1 MTPTSCE
8 VNIVNYIFTKSGSQ
22 EGKLTCL
29 VIQLELKSG
38 FEPRPDLKAH
48 AFSNALCCINKL
60 GAGELHTQ

>member
-29 VIQLELKSG
+29 VIQLELKLG